1 MRGEEF
7 HCFHHNLVQ
16 FGQRHPQDDYR
27 LTAWHFSDDLRRR
40 YQAAIDDVLAETG
53 GDVFALK
60 ISTLSQ
66 QVDFIC
72 SLFPDARFIQ
82 MIRDGRDVA
91 CSMDDLRVALSSSGD
106 GERLLGPA
114 ADPLGLSFAC
124 AFGTDGER
132 GILNAAASWFFHIAS
147 SYLDLGF
154 AAPERCLRVHY
165 ESLVTDHHNEIGRIL
180 GFLSLDSSD
189 AVLKLAEAVSD
200 LPGGQRT
207 PGFSTTETRS
217 GGRVGRFQR
226 DLSSPP
232 RGLIASLLELPLVT
246 HGYQADDPP
255 SRAQLSDHCAE
266 LGIDIELWGERVG
279 AATKWFTLHKRAFD
293 PSALLRQDSRPSLEK
308 RPLLVFGAHAE
319 HRQQPATAFSVRSV
333 GGDGGYT
340 SVHKQERRLEVADPT
355 CAFPRIT
362 ARLDGSCT
370 VGEIVGDA
378 EPGCD
383 VTNWLQQLHE
393 RGFLAW
399 V

>member
-1 MRGEEF
+1 MTNRPPPTFIIGPPRSGTTLVADLLAVHPEIAMRGEEF

-154 AAPERCLRVHY
+154 AAGALSAGTLREPSY
-165 ESLVTDHHNEIGRIL
+165 R
-180 GFLSLDSSD
+180 SS
-189 AVLKLAEAVSD
+189 
-200 LPGGQRT
+200 
-207 PGFSTTETRS
+207 
-217 GGRVGRFQR
+217 
-226 DLSSPP
+226 
-232 RGLIASLLELPLVT
+232 
-246 HGYQADDPP
+246 
-255 SRAQLSDHCAE
+255 
-266 LGIDIELWGERVG
+266 
-279 AATKWFTLHKRAFD
+279 
-293 PSALLRQDSRPSLEK
+293 
-308 RPLLVFGAHAE
+308 
-319 HRQQPATAFSVRSV
+319 
-333 GGDGGYT
+333 
-340 SVHKQERRLEVADPT
+340 
-355 CAFPRIT
+355 
-362 ARLDGSCT
+362 
-370 VGEIVGDA
+370 
-378 EPGCD
+378 
-383 VTNWLQQLHE
+383 
-393 RGFLAW
+393 
-399 V
+399 